1 MAVFLFPGQG
11 SQAVG
16 MGQDLYET
24 FPAVKDMYAE
34 AGAVLGCD
42 LAEISFTGP
51 DETLK
56 QTQYTQPALFVHSV
70 AMNTLLAERG
80 YTPEATAGHS
90 LGEYSA
96 VVAAGTLTFSEAL
109 RVVKVRAEEM
119 AKAGETA
126 RGSMAA
132 IIGAD
137 ESQIEE
143 ICQTAE
149 ADGVIVPANL
159 NAPGQVVL
167 SGDAGAIAKA
177 VEVAKTLGI
186 RRAMQLNVSGAFHS
200 PLMKPARDAL
210 QEALNSVTFR
220 DSNVPVYQNATAQA
234 EKSGINIRENLV
246 KQLENPVRWEAIIRA
261 FWVGG
266 YKEFYEVGSGKV
278 LQGLNRRI
286 LPESINVGFG
296 TVSDLDKLNV

>member
-24 FPAVKDMYAE
+24 YPAVKDMYAE
-34 AGAVLGCD
+34 AGTVLGCD

-137 ESQIEE
+137 EGQIEE

-159 NAPGQVVL
+159 NSPGQVVL
-167 SGDAGAIAKA
+167 SGDVRAIAKA
-177 VEVAKTLGI
+177 VEVAKALGI

-220 DSNVPVYQNATAQA
+220 DSDVPVYQNASAQA
-234 EKSGINIRENLV
+234 EKSGITIRENLV

-261 FWVGG
+261 FWVDGN
-266 YKEFYEVGSGKV
+266 KEFYEVGSGKV

-286 LPESINVGFG
+286 LPESINAGFG